1 MRRSCTDK
9 HLDKVTA
16 ISEEFLDHL
25 DTLIHEE
32 TGILSEDEDLGS
44 EVYKWALE
52 TITAISLDTRLD
64 CVGSAPSATHMSMIT
79 AVQGVLTYS
88 KKLDLGLRLWEMFPS
103 KDFNI
108 FMKHY
113 KTFKHSAT
121 DLIKEAAIED
131 EDDSDI
137 ESLVAQLTKVG
148 CSKEVSTAAVMELM
162 FGGVD
167 TTAHTVIFILYLL
180 ATNPRVQEKLH
191 SELEN
196 VNIDSITDHPYL
208 RAVIREGMRLLPVA
222 PANIRCC

>member
-9 HLDKVTA
+9 HMDKVTA

-25 DTLIHEE
+25 ETLIHEE
-32 TGILSEDEDLGS
+32 TGALTEDLGA

-64 CVGSAPSATHMSMIT
+64 CVGSAPSAAHMAMIT

-108 FMKHY
+108 FLEHY
-113 KTFKHSAT
+113 QTFKHSAT
-121 DLIKEAAIED
+121 NLIKESTMED
-131 EDDSDI
+131 EDTNDT
-137 ESLVAQLTKVG
+137 ESLVAQLTKAG
-148 CSKEVSTAAVMELM
+148 CSKEVTTAAVMELM

-180 ATNPRVQEKLH
+180 ATNPRVQERLF

-196 VNIDSITDHPYL
+196 VNIDKVIDHPYL
-208 RAVIREGMRLLPVA
+208 RAVIKEGMRLLPVA
-222 PANIRCC
+222 PANIRCF